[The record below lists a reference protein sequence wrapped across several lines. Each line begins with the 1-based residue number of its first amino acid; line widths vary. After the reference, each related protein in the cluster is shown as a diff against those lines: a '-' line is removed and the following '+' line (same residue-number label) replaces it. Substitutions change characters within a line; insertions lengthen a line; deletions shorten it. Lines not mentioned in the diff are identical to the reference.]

1 MQHFQ
6 FRYLLFLSLFFF
18 CSQASAQMDLLSAIE
33 DSTPK
38 KEFVTNSFK
47 STRVIAGQS
56 IENVGPGVLDFRI
69 LHRFGRVN
77 EGAYGAYGLDNAT
90 IRLGLDY
97 GISKRLMIG
106 IGRSSYKKEV
116 DAFAKFKLFWQAK
129 GGGSPV
135 TVSLLSSVIRDGL
148 EFSEPD
154 RENYNT
160 SRYSYSFQMLIGR
173 KFSEA
178 FTFQIAPTLVHRNLV
193 KNAEDKNDI
202 YSMGFGTRIKLTKRF
217 ALTAEY
223 FYTNP
228 SDLDEGYTNPF
239 AVGVDIETG
248 GHVFQLHFTNSLGMN
263 DKELITGTSGI
274 WADGDVHFGFN
285 ISRVFT
291 LSKPKEFRKNNSTE

>member
-1 MQHFQ
+1 MQ
-6 FRYLLFLSLFFF
+6 RLLIRNLILLTFFLSIT
-18 CSQASAQMDLLSAIE
+18 QASAQMDLLSAIE
-33 DSTPK
+33 DSTPR

-56 IENVGPGVLDFRI
+56 IENVGSGVLDFRI

-97 GISKRLMIG
+97 GISKRFMIG

-116 DAFAKFKLFWQAK
+116 DAFAKYKLFWQAN

-135 TVSLLSSVIRDGL
+135 TVTLLSSVIRDGL
-148 EFSEPD
+148 DFAEPD
-154 RENYNT
+154 RENYNS
-160 SRYSYSFQMLIGR
+160 SRFSYSFQMLIGR

-178 FTFQIAPTLVHRNLV
+178 FTFQLSPTLIHRNLV
-193 KNAEDKNDI
+193 KTAEDNNDI
-202 YSMGFGTRIKLTKRF
+202 FSMGFGTRIKLTKRF

-228 SDLDEGYTNPF
+228 NDLDEGYKNPF
-239 AVGVDIETG
+239 AIGVDIETG

-263 DKELITGTSGI
+263 DKELITGTSGV
-274 WADGDVHFGFN
+274 WGDGDVHFGFN

-291 LSKPKEFRKNNSTE
+291 LSKPKEFRKGNKIE